1 MNCVCSELLI
11 SLKVQSIH
19 FGPAPLHALPPRFA
33 TQPSGA
39 FHLFKPSRLSKIKHD
54 CRNVASESNI
64 GRGDGSGIKQI
75 LKCFFSGFAL
85 TLGESLSGIA
95 NDHAVV
101 GGLVATSVEADDDLH
116 VDFVREEDAAF
127 V

>member
-1 MNCVCSELLI
+1 MNCLCSELLI
-11 SLKVQSIH
+11 SLKVQFVHIE
-19 FGPAPLHALPPRFA
+19 PAPLHALPPRFTIQSCA
-33 TQPSGA
+33 A
-39 FHLFKPSRLSKIKHD
+39 FHLFKPPRLSKAKHD
-54 CRNVASESNI
+54 CRKSASESNI

-85 TLGESLSGIA
+85 TLGESLSSIA

-101 GGLVATSVEADDDLH
+101 GGLVATSVEANDDLH
-116 VDFVREEDAAF
+116 VDFVREEHAAF